1 MCPVNNVIPCVTSYY
16 VKTERG
22 ILSLFYVNT
31 ARNNKPEADGALL
44 LPLLRLASLP
54 AGVLWGSFVM
64 HSFLPHGRLLNRA
77 DFYVHQSQAVYGFL

>member
-44 LPLLRLASLP
+44 LPLLRLAIV
-54 AGVLWGSFVM
+54 VLRSVT
-64 HSFLPHGRLLNRA
+64 
-77 DFYVHQSQAVYGFL
+77 VAVCGLQF

>member
-31 ARNNKPEADGALL
+31 ARNNKPETDGALL
-44 LPLLRLASLP
+44 LPLLRLA
-54 AGVLWGSFVM
+54 GFVLRSVT
-64 HSFLPHGRLLNRA
+64 
-77 DFYVHQSQAVYGFL
+77 VAVRGLQF